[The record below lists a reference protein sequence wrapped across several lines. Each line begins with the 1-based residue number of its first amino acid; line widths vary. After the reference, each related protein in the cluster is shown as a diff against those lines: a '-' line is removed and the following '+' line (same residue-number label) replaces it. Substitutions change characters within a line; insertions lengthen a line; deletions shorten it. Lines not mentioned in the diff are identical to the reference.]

1 MKSFSQGWKGLVH
14 VRGRWNLKRE
24 QIVGAGEEGINKA
37 PAVGLV
43 RQGGRP
49 WLGPSSHGGLLLA
62 RDRLGNDPKPC
73 DPVLANELGEKVCG
87 GASGK
92 SSLKKHRLKEMV
104 PFIPLTN
111 AGVSTTG
118 RHSWFWSH

>member
-24 QIVGAGEEGINKA
+24 QTVGAGEEGINKA

-62 RDRLGNDPKPC
+62 RDRLGNEH
-73 DPVLANELGEKVCG
+73 VI
-87 GASGK
+87 
-92 SSLKKHRLKEMV
+92 
-104 PFIPLTN
+104 PFWPMSWERRSAEGLQGSPLLR
-111 AGVSTTG
+111 STG
-118 RHSWFWSH
+118 